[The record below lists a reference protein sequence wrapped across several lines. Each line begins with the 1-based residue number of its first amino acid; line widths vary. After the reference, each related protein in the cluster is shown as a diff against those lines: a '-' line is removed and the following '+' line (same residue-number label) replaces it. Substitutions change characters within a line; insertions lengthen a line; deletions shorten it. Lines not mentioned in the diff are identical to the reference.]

1 MAVQTRTE
9 AKPRTKPVRVLDA
22 DHSALR
28 LVASVEGRQPAAVIH
43 SALSEYLENHR
54 DQLVDVFARAQRA
67 IATGDLA
74 ALTELLAPGT
84 SEIADELISDIDS
97 LR

>member
-1 MAVQTRTE
+1 MAL
-9 AKPRTKPVRVLDA
+9 RTKPVRVLDA

-28 LVASVEGRQPAAVIH
+28 LVASIEGRQPAAVIH

-54 DQLVDVFARAQRA
+54 DRLVGVFAQAQHA
-67 IATGDLA
+67 IAAGDLS
-74 ALTELLAPGT
+74 ALTDLLASGA
-84 SEIADELISDIDS
+84 SDVANELISDVDS